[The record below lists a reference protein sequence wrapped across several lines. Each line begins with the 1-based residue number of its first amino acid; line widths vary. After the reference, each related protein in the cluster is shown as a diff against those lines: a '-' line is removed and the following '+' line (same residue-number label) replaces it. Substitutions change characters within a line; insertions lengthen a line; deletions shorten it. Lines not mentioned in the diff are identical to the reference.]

1 MSPEQKALLKR
12 RLRADRWTLTHL
24 AVNSHI
30 TLSHLSLIVN
40 NKRNAHEAIR
50 TLLAIKA
57 TEMTGHTYTADD
69 FAQTQGDE

>member
-1 MSPEQKALLKR
+1 MTPEQRALLKR
-12 RLRADRWTLTHL
+12 RLKVDRWTLTHL

-30 TLSHLSLIVN
+30 SPCHLSLIIN

-50 TLLAIKA
+50 TLLALKA
-57 TEMTGHTYTADD
+57 TEMTGHLYTAAD